1 MFSWCNDFRSFLFS
15 HECEI
20 WQVFHFSS
28 KNNREIFHN
37 SRCSFFQSRYQFFQF
52 YGTKNQS
59 FISVFSVVVMNCFRS
74 AEQSSFCTIES
85 HVMFP
90 NFNHFEEEFF
100 FSGATL
106 IYMARQIASGMAH
119 VESVNFIHRDLASRN
134 CLVGLAYTVK
144 IGDFGMSRE
153 LYSNDYYKIEGKAVL
168 PIRWMAWESIVMVC
182 WATFV
187 FTSLYFYILT
197 PTIDTV

>member
-1 MFSWCNDFRSFLFS
+1 MICFSNSKHLFLYV
-15 HECEI
+15 C
-20 WQVFHFSS
+20 VG
-28 KNNREIFHN
+28 
-37 SRCSFFQSRYQFFQF
+37 C
-52 YGTKNQS
+52 
-59 FISVFSVVVMNCFRS
+59 
-74 AEQSSFCTIES
+74 SSFGS
-85 HVMFP
+85 
-90 NFNHFEEEFF
+90 NFSRFI

-182 WATFV
+182 LSNSHIFRYTIYSDPVGNASYSTFW
-187 FTSLYFYILT
+187 FESYLINQRCFNLDSTSSSFAGPFECRSYS
-197 PTIDTV
+197 